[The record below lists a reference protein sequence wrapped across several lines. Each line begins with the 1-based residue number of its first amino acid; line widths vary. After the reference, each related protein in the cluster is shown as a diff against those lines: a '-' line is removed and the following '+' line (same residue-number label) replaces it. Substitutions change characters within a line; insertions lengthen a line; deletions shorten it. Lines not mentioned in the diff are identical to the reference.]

1 MRNVNISGVF
11 VIRLCCDVVSLL
23 RQRESTQLLQPLAVH
38 DNRKSGQEVFGNRE
52 EEEED
57 RQTPLL
63 LSVPQCAWTGLHVEG
78 VGHV

>member
-57 RQTPLL
+57 RHLCCSL
-63 LSVPQCAWTGLHVEG
+63 FHSVHGQGCV
-78 VGHV
+78 